1 MKRGA
6 WPWLIAGAAA
16 VAVLVVLLVPR
27 WGQAAPHPDPR
38 PGVTADK
45 VLPLSLVPG
54 SPGALDA
61 YEAARRVPQ
70 VLDGVYCHCNCSKSF
85 GHRSLLTCFESDHG
99 AHCDI
104 CIGEALL
111 AAQLAAQGTSLDE
124 IRRAIDARFGS

>member
-1 MKRGA
+1 MPPVTWSR
-6 WPWLIAGAAA
+6 AARSSSNA
-16 VAVLVVLLVPR
+16 ESTT
-27 WGQAAPHPDPR
+27 PR

-61 YEAARRVPQ
+61 YEAARRVPH